1 MRQEGTRLLEE
12 QSRIFP
18 AKPMLTVDRT
28 EVRFSD
34 NGKPGV
40 GKPGVVKLVQSPG
53 VDGWAVISFSRFLD
67 WFGASDLQTTCKNFD
82 PIPVISRIVR
92 HFSPTAL
99 AMGSLPI

>member
-1 MRQEGTRLLEE
+1 MEEKGRVTEKPKRTGTTGKNYIKPVAENFKRTQNEDFLVRQGGTRLLEE

-40 GKPGVVKLVQSPG
+40 GKPGVVKLVQ
-53 VDGWAVISFSRFLD
+53 
-67 WFGASDLQTTCKNFD
+67 LQWQ
-82 PIPVISRIVR
+82 
-92 HFSPTAL
+92 
-99 AMGSLPI
+99 

>member
-12 QSRIFP
+12 QSRILP

-40 GKPGVVKLVQSPG
+40 GKPGVVKLVQ
-53 VDGWAVISFSRFLD
+53 
-67 WFGASDLQTTCKNFD
+67 LQWQ
-82 PIPVISRIVR
+82 
-92 HFSPTAL
+92 
-99 AMGSLPI
+99 